1 MARRLPQTTLN
12 ITRCRRQYA
21 TLCETVHVRS
31 RASSRRQKNRTKRS
45 VAAHRDV
52 ASRRDRPADH
62 LPPLPSRFLEEY
74 NERNFDPLTHQR
86 TDVVFDP
93 LNGKPATSLDKSND
107 TPTST
112 NRLSKDWLETQLKRW
127 RADSNDYDEPWSH
140 HAAQNSAKRVL
151 WTNWTESV
159 VRDPAQS
166 PILFHYDDINKG
178 TDDIEAEILTKLY
191 QYGLVLIS
199 GTPAST
205 DTLPLAAMSE
215 SSLSVH
221 RWRKSYETAKS
232 AILKLASLVGYRP
245 YETAE
250 SAILK
255 LASLVGYRPLQTLYG
270 SGVWSTSSESSFYD
284 DDSGASG
291 SASTADSAYGSTSLP
306 LHTDMTYMT
315 TPPGVQVFLMV
326 QPASTPATRNDEG
339 GVTPKGQSTYLD
351 GFAAARQLFLE
362 NPEAFELLASTERT
376 YRCLDDDEGWHME
389 ASGPVIETKPGGVN
403 RWGPVSA
410 IRHNDLDRLPDL
422 PPYYSSLDEVDDVFY
437 HKLTNAHE
445 AWNEILSRES
455 MRLVID
461 LQPGDCVL
469 VANQR
474 CLHGRYAFDSSASP
488 RVVMGCYVGTD
499 ELHSKMRRLQL
510 PVL

>member
-1 MARRLPQTTLN
+1 M
-12 ITRCRRQYA
+12 
-21 TLCETVHVRS
+21 
-31 RASSRRQKNRTKRS
+31 
-45 VAAHRDV
+45 
-52 ASRRDRPADH
+52 
-62 LPPLPSRFLEEY
+62 PPLPGQFVEAY
-74 NERNFDPLTHQR
+74 DERNFDPVTHQR
-86 TDVVFDP
+86 TDVIFDQ
-93 LNGKPATSLDKSND
+93 LNGKPAMSLNKSND

-112 NRLSKDWLETQLKRW
+112 SHLSQDWLETQLMRW

-140 HAAQNSAKRVL
+140 QTAQNSVKRVL
-151 WTNWTESV
+151 WANWTESI
-159 VRDPAQS
+159 VRDPARS
-166 PILFHYDDINKG
+166 PILFQYEDIFEGNDD
-178 TDDIEAEILTKLY
+178 TETEILTRLY

-199 GTPAST
+199 GTPSAT
-205 DTLPLAAMSE
+205 DTLPISAMSE
-215 SSLSVH
+215 SSKSLHFS
-221 RWRKSYETAKS
+221 RKSDETAED
-232 AILKLASLVGYRP
+232 AILKLASLVGYH
-245 YETAE
+245 
-250 SAILK
+250 
-255 LASLVGYRPLQTLYG
+255 PLQTLYG

-306 LHTDMTYMT
+306 LHTDMTYMK

-326 QPASTPATRNDEG
+326 QPASIPATRNEKNET
-339 GVTPKGQSTYLD
+339 TPKGQSTYLD
-351 GFAAARQLFLE
+351 GFAAAHQLFLE
-362 NPEAFELLASTERT
+362 NPDAFEVLASTERT
-376 YRCLDDDEGWHME
+376 YRCLDDQEGWHME
-389 ASGPVIETKPGGVN
+389 AAGPVIETKPGGMN

-422 PPYYSSLDEVDDVFY
+422 PPYDSSSDVIDDGFY

-445 AWNEILSRES
+445 AWNEILSRDS

-474 CLHGRYAFDSSASP
+474 CLHGRYAFETSASP

-499 ELHSKMRRLQL
+499 ELHSKMRRLRL